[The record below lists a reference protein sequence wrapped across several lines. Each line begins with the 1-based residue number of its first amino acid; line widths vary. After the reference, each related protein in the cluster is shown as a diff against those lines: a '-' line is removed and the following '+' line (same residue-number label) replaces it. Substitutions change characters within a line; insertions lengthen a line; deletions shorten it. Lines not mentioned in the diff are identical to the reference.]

1 MEMEK
6 LAKILVVDNEPDFV
20 EQARSALE
28 ASSYQ
33 AIFASD
39 RKSGLEKARREAP
52 ALVIVGALE
61 PRGDAFELHRE
72 LRDSPVTQGI
82 PMLVVDVRREEHS
95 RKGWR
100 RDEPM
105 DAEDYV
111 SRPIESAELVKLV
124 ERILER
130 AARRRPRDLSEIL
143 ERMEEISERLEKIE
157 ASLMK

>member
-1 MEMEK
+1 MEK
-6 LAKILVVDNEPDFV
+6 LTKILVVDNEPDFV

-72 LRDSPVTQGI
+72 LRDSPGTQGI

-100 RDEPM
+100 RDEGMQM

-111 SRPIESAELVKLV
+111 SRPIEPAELVKLV

-130 AARRRPRDLSEIL
+130 AARRRPIDLSEVL
-143 ERMEEISERLEKIE
+143 EHIEEISERLEKIE
-157 ASLMK
+157 VSLMK

>member
-1 MEMEK
+1 MDK
-6 LAKILVVDNEPDFV
+6 VPKILVVDNEPDFV
-20 EQARSALE
+20 KLARGALE
-28 ASSYQ
+28 ASSFQ
-33 AIFASD
+33 AIVASD

-52 ALVIVGALE
+52 DLVIVGALE
-61 PRGDAFELHRE
+61 PRGDAFELHKE
-72 LRDSPVTQGI
+72 LREGLKTSAI

-100 RDEPM
+100 RDEGMQM

-111 SRPIESAELVKLV
+111 SRPIEPAELVKLV

-130 AARRRPRDLSEIL
+130 AARRRPIDLSEAL
-143 ERMEEISERLEKIE
+143 ERIEEILKRVQKIE

>member
-1 MEMEK
+1 MDK
-6 LAKILVVDNEPDFV
+6 VSKILVVDNEPDFV
-20 EQARSALE
+20 ELARSALE

-33 AIFASD
+33 AIVASNK
-39 RKSGLEKARREAP
+39 KSGLEKARREAP
-52 ALVIVGALE
+52 DLVIVGALE
-61 PRGDAFELHRE
+61 PRGNAFELHRE
-72 LRDSPVTQGI
+72 LRDSPETHGI

-100 RDEPM
+100 RDEGMQM

-111 SRPIESAELVKLV
+111 SRPIEPAELVELV

-130 AARRRPRDLSEIL
+130 AAWRGPMDLSEVL
-143 ERMEEISERLEKIE
+143 ERLEEISKRVEKIE